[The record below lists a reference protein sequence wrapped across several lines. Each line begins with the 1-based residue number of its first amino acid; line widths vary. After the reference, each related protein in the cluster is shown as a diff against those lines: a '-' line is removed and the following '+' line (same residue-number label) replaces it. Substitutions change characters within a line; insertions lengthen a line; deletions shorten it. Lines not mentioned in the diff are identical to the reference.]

1 MQQFD
6 ISPIPSTKET
16 EQLFSGFVA
25 QDKWMKEHSG
35 NDWQK
40 NTFAKV
46 VESAV
51 AEVSKNSSIHT
62 ILLTISV
69 SASGAPHTAHCSRLR
84 HLRPQ
89 HALSLQ
95 GCQARLLRHLL
106 STIALA
112 LLPPQAL
119 KPRNSDRSLVIRLAF
134 IVQPL
139 HARIQ
144 QQDQHQQHRP
154 PRYSPKLLPIPLV
167 LRVPDPQLHR
177 PRLVQAQVHGQGRRR
192 RWRKV
197 LPVLVQR

>member
-16 EQLFSGFVA
+16 EQLFSGLVA
-25 QDKWMKEHSG
+25 QDKWMEEHSG

-46 VESAV
+46 VESDV

-62 ILLTISV
+62 LYLTISV

-89 HALSLQ
+89 HALALQ

-112 LLPPQAL
+112 LLPPQTL
-119 KPRNSDRSLVIRLAF
+119 KPRNPDRSLIIRLA
-134 IVQPL
+134 
-139 HARIQ
+139 
-144 QQDQHQQHRP
+144 
-154 PRYSPKLLPIPLV
+154 LLV
-167 LRVPDPQLHR
+167 
-177 PRLVQAQVHGQGRRR
+177 
-192 RWRKV
+192 
-197 LPVLVQR
+197 